1 MSKDKSMEE
10 DEVFEF
16 LNSLPESGNKTKNEK
31 NEKSN
36 NNNNN
41 NNKTD
46 EDILDFLDEL
56 EASDKK
62 LKKNGGVSESSK
74 KDAEFKDVPL
84 DGTAAG
90 EAAGADTNDTTD
102 STADA
107 TTPSSDSV
115 TSSPVNENIP
125 VNDPITSFS
134 NWWSREG
141 SAKMTSQVSSFWG
154 TAASISKTAQE
165 KAEEAIKLAKEK
177 TLEEN
182 LSNAFKQVGIT
193 SVLDLDENGNLKNDI
208 ILTKEQ
214 RQALM
219 KLPDTKLAIES
230 INKGFGFFSDKLSNV
245 IDQIQNDLEL
255 IDNNNNNKDEILDI
269 KLVHDLQNY
278 PNIIKYI
285 KNNFEYVMKS
295 QVDGSIDIKITESGI
310 SSIQNSIDKNLKNL
324 GIFYGKLSDGEKLIK
339 ANIDSIIKEDEKILN
354 EDTEEVKVSNK
365 NKNNNNSRRI
375 TKIYIGVLA
384 CATQTHKDN
393 INSEESDTIIID
405 SYSPQSFTFTAIL
418 RDVTHDLTF
427 INRSQPFPLKWAKWL
442 DGSAVKDEKKGEEE
456 EEEEEG
462 DNTTATSEDE
472 GIDPSEWVV
481 DWVNRGLDMTFGI
494 LSQSY
499 IIKRMNY

>member
-16 LNSLPESGNKTKNEK
+16 LNSLPESGKPDGDDKPKSEKKNT
-31 NEKSN
+31 
-36 NNNNN
+36 
-41 NNKTD
+41 NKTD

-62 LKKNGGVSESSK
+62 LKKGVSGGGGSGVSAK
-74 KDAEFKDVPL
+74 KDSEFKDVPL
-84 DGTAAG
+84 DVTANTA
-90 EAAGADTNDTTD
+90 AAGADTTD

-107 TTPSSDSV
+107 TTPSSG
-115 TSSPVNENIP
+115 SPTGSPSVNENIP

-141 SAKMTSQVSSFWG
+141 SAKVTSQVSSFWG

-165 KAEEAIKLAKEK
+165 RAEEAIKLAKEK
-177 TLEEN
+177 SLEEN

-193 SVLDLDENGNLKNDI
+193 GVLETDEGGNFKKDI

-219 KLPDTKLAIES
+219 KLPDTKVAMES

-245 IDQIQNDLEL
+245 IDQIQNDLEFV
-255 IDNNNNNKDEILDI
+255 DNKDEILDI

-310 SSIQNSIDKNLKNL
+310 SSIQNIDKNLKNL

-339 ANIDSIIKEDEKILN
+339 ANIDSIIKEDEKLSLN
-354 EDTEEVKVSNK
+354 KEEVDEKEGNVEK
-365 NKNNNNSRRI
+365 LRRT

-384 CATQTHKDN
+384 CATQTHKDGVA
-393 INSEESDTIIID
+393 IAGGEESDTIIID

-442 DGSAVKDEKKGEEE
+442 DGSAVKDEKKQ
-456 EEEEEG
+456 EEG
-462 DNTTATSEDE
+462 GDGTTTSATPSEDE

>member
-16 LNSLPESGNKTKNEK
+16 LNSLPESGNKIKNEK
-31 NEKSN
+31 NEKS
-36 NNNNN
+36 NN

-74 KDAEFKDVPL
+74 KDSEFKDVPL
-84 DGTAAG
+84 DAIGGAAA
-90 EAAGADTNDTTD
+90 EAAAAAAADTIDTTD
-102 STADA
+102 V

-255 IDNNNNNKDEILDI
+255 IDNNNNKDEILDI

-339 ANIDSIIKEDEKILN
+339 ANIDSIIKEDEKNLN
-354 EDTEEVKVSNK
+354 EDTEEVEVTNK
-365 NKNNNNSRRI
+365 NNNSRRI

-456 EEEEEG
+456 EKEEG